1 MRIKE
6 PLTLYYLYR
15 IPPLGSAMS
24 DHRLA
29 ALTSSEEVSGNLRL
43 SHERTGLVRRWE
55 VSVRTW
61 REDSNSEEREE
72 IQVFLGA

>member
-1 MRIKE
+1 MLGLGVNLRTNSRSCQESNGGPWGLKE
-6 PLTLYYLYR
+6 PLTLYYFYR

-43 SHERTGLVRRWE
+43 
-55 VSVRTW
+55 
-61 REDSNSEEREE
+61 
-72 IQVFLGA
+72 